1 MKKLAALFLTAV
13 LLIAA
18 TGCRS
23 DTEQET
29 TAEAADSAA
38 AAQVKTVL
46 TGDTQMDY
54 TVFGSGKKSFVILP
68 GLSVHS
74 VMGSSEAIAEA
85 YRDFTE
91 EYTVYVFDR
100 ARNISEGYTVR
111 EMARD
116 TAEAMKKLGIQNAD
130 VFGASQGGMIA
141 MYLAADYPEE
151 VNKLILGSTL
161 AKPNDTFNRVVDEW
175 IRLAEEKNE
184 TGLLESFADNV
195 YSKATLDAY
204 RETLISSNRG
214 ITDEEY
220 RRFEILARACK
231 TFDCCDELSEIKC
244 PVFVIGSEGD
254 RVVTAEGSRQIA
266 QALGCKLYLYDE
278 SYGHGVYD
286 EAADYRQRCLE
297 FLSDESSTDR

>member
-116 TAEAMKKLGIQNAD
+116 TAEAMKKLGIQNVD

-175 IRLAEEKNE
+175 IRLVEEKNE

-195 YSKATLDAY
+195 YSKATLDTY

-220 RRFEILARACK
+220 RRFEILAGACK
-231 TFDCCDELSEIKC
+231 TFDCYDELSEIKC
-244 PVFVIGSEGD
+244 PVYVIGSEGD

-286 EAADYRQRCLE
+286 EAADYRQRCME
-297 FLSDESSTDR
+297 FLSEESSTDR